1 MTPNRL
7 HRVTVIRTV
16 RLQAEALI
24 EAVDAD
30 DAKGQIEH
38 QLEMASQGGVVPPSL
53 AAIEWGEVA
62 DGVFED
68 PMLGDYEIVSAE
80 AERTIVNSCPH
91 CGRDCE
97 PGESLCGD
105 SDCPRHD

>member
-16 RLQAEALI
+16 RLQAEA
-24 EAVDAD
+24 
-30 DAKGQIEH
+30 
-38 QLEMASQGGVVPPSL
+38 
-53 AAIEWGEVA
+53 
-62 DGVFED
+62 
-68 PMLGDYEIVSAE
+68 
-80 AERTIVNSCPH
+80 ERTIVNECPH